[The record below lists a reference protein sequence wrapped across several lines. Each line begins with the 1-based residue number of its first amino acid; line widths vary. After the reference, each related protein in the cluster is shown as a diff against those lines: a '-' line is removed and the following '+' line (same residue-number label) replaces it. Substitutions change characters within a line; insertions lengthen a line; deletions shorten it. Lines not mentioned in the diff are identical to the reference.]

1 MKQIRVIAESK
12 SKLVL
17 DEDAQ
22 KGDWIDLA
30 QINSVDT
37 GLVEKALAAGADKVY
52 QEKLRAAKSEFELQS
67 QKEKAALLSKAEKDR
82 GDDQKLIAELNA
94 KISSFENE
102 KKLAVAEALSKKD
115 SEISELKQKLAAGE
129 SQSQLQLQKV
139 QSEKNLELQK
149 LSNQLENAASKAKLN
164 EDSLKQNFEN
174 QLKLKDEQIAYY
186 KDLKAKMSTKM
197 IGESLEVHCKTLFEQ
212 YLRPVMPNAYFEKD
226 NEVSRASGSKGDFI
240 FRDKADGVEYI
251 SIMFEMKNEA
261 DETATKHTNESFFKE
276 LDKDRREKK
285 CEYAVLVSLLEK
297 DSELYNGG
305 IVDVSHKFPK
315 MYVIRPQFF
324 IPLITLLC
332 NAAKNSLE
340 WQRQLEVAK
349 NQSIDITNFESRLSE
364 FKSGFDKNY
373 RLASEKFATAIDEI
387 DKTIDHLNKIKAA
400 LIGSENN
407 LRLANNK
414 AEDLTIKSLTR
425 GNPTMTEKF
434 AALKSQGTKGKPSAA
449 GAASAKESAGANGAA
464 VSNNTG
470 VSSDSGEQGGLF

>member
-12 SKLVL
+12 NKLVL

-52 QEKLRAAKSEFELQS
+52 QEKLKAAKSEFELHN
-67 QKEKAALLSKAEKDR
+67 QK
-82 GDDQKLIAELNA
+82 QIAELQA
-94 KISSFENE
+94 KFSSFENE

-115 SEISELKQKLAAGE
+115 SEISDLKQKLAAGE

-212 YLRPVMPNAYFEKD
+212 FLRPVMPSAYFEKD

-240 FRDKADGVEYI
+240 FRDSEDGLEYI

-324 IPLITLLC
+324 IPLITLLR
-332 NAAKNSLE
+332 NAARNSLE
-340 WQRQLEVAK
+340 YQRQLQVAK
-349 NQSIDITNFESRLSE
+349 NQSIDITNFEEKLLD
-364 FKSGFDKNY
+364 FKTGFDRNY
-373 RLASEKFATAIDEI
+373 KLASDKFQTAIDEI
-387 DKTIDHLNKIKAA
+387 DKTIDHLQKIKDA
-400 LIGSENN
+400 LLGSENN

-414 AEDLTIKSLTR
+414 LDDLSIKKLTR

-434 AALKSQGTKGKPSAA
+434 AALKSQ
-449 GAASAKESAGANGAA
+449 
-464 VSNNTG
+464 
-470 VSSDSGEQGGLF
+470 EQGGSL

>member
-22 KGDWIDLA
+22 KGDWIDLS

-37 GLVEKALAAGADKVY
+37 SLVEKALAAGADKVY
-52 QEKLRAAKSEFELQS
+52 QEKLKAAKSEFELHN
-67 QKEKAALLSKAEKDR
+67 QK
-82 GDDQKLIAELNA
+82 QIAELNA
-94 KISSFENE
+94 RISSFENE

-115 SEISELKQKLAAGE
+115 SEISELKQKLVAGE
-129 SQSQLQLQKV
+129 SQKQ
-139 QSEKNLELQK
+139 LELQK
-149 LSNQLENAASKAKLN
+149 LSNQLENAASKAKIN
-164 EDSLKQNFEN
+164 EDSLKQNFES
-174 QLKLKDEQIAYY
+174 QLKAKDEQIAYY

-197 IGESLEVHCKTLFEQ
+197 VGESLEVHCKTQFEQ
-212 YLRPVMPNAYFEKD
+212 YLRPVMPSAYFEKD

-240 FRDKADGVEYI
+240 FRDSENGLEYI

-324 IPLITLLC
+324 IPLITLLR
-332 NAAKNSLE
+332 NAARNSLE
-340 WQRQLEVAK
+340 YQRQLQVAK
-349 NQSIDITNFESRLSE
+349 NQSIDITNFEEKLMD
-364 FKSGFDKNY
+364 FKTGFDRNY
-373 RLASEKFATAIDEI
+373 KLASDKFQTAIDEI
-387 DKTIDHLNKIKAA
+387 DKTIDHLQKIKDA
-400 LIGSENN
+400 LLGSENN

-414 AEDLTIKSLTR
+414 LDDLSIKKLTR
-425 GNPTMTEKF
+425 GNPTMTEMF
-434 AALKSQGTKGKPSAA
+434 AALKSQ
-449 GAASAKESAGANGAA
+449 
-464 VSNNTG
+464 
-470 VSSDSGEQGGLF
+470 EQGGSL

>member
-12 SKLVL
+12 NKLVL

-67 QKEKAALLSKAEKDR
+67 QKR
-82 GDDQKLIAELNA
+82 IAELNA
-94 KISSFENE
+94 RISSFENE

-115 SEISELKQKLAAGE
+115 SEISDLKQKLAAGE

-297 DSELYNGG
+297 ESELYNGG

-434 AALKSQGTKGKPSAA
+434 AALKSQDAKTLPGAKGKSSAN
-449 GAASAKESAGANGAA
+449 GAASAKGKSSANGVAA
-464 VSNNTG
+464 S
-470 VSSDSGEQGGLF
+470 SGEQGGLF